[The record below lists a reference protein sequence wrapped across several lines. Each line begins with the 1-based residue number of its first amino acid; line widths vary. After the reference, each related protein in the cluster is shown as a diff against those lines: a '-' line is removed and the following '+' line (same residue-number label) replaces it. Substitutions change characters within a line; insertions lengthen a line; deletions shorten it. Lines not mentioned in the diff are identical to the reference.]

1 MVKVIL
7 DKCIDIKFFLIFFLN
22 GKGIAKANF
31 NVCACLSF
39 MFFFKKKYEN
49 IIKLNYANKCNLHAI
64 TNERTKTLAMPS
76 KTQDHE
82 TANTQKQLKE
92 KTKDMASL

>member
-1 MVKVIL
+1 MVKALPKLISTFVPV
-7 DKCIDIKFFLIFFLN
+7 CRSCFFL
-22 GKGIAKANF
+22 
-31 NVCACLSF
+31 
-39 MFFFKKKYEN
+39 KKKYEN

-76 KTQDHE
+76 KKQDHE

>member
-1 MVKVIL
+1 MVKAL
-7 DKCIDIKFFLIFFLN
+7 PKLISTF
-22 GKGIAKANF
+22 
-31 NVCACLSF
+31 VPVYHSC
-39 MFFFKKKYEN
+39 FFFKKKYEN

-76 KTQDHE
+76 KKQDHE
-82 TANTQKQLKE
+82 TANIQKQLKE